1 MALLLES
8 KVSIITS
15 MDLTKSMIGF
25 YPIEA
30 TLDPIKEKVI
40 QGISLHEAMSPYQ
53 IYNSKMIK
61 MLRVGE
67 EVNKL
72 DEMFKKMANKYTEE
86 SEHQIELVNKLIEP
100 ILIIFLGLLVSV
112 ILIAM
117 YLPLFKLSSQIG

>member
-1 MALLLES
+1 
-8 KVSIITS
+8 
-15 MDLTKSMIGF
+15 MIGF
-25 YPIEA
+25 YPIEV
-30 TLDPIKEKVI
+30 TLDKIKEEII
-40 QGISLHEAMSPYQ
+40 QGIQLHEAMNKHK
-53 IYNSKMIK
+53 IFNTKMVK

-72 DEMFKKMANKYTEE
+72 DEMFKKIANKYTEE

-100 ILIIFLGLLVSV
+100 ILIVFLGVLVSV